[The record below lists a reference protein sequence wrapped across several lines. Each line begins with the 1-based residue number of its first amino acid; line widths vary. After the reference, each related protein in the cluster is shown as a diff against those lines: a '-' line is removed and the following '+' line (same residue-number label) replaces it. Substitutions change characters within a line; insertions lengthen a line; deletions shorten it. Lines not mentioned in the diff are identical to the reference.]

1 MQGALGLGGDLTE
14 YSEEDI
20 EISKKNVALY
30 KEIRE
35 LVQFGNLYRL
45 MDIDKD
51 EILFNQYVN
60 DEKTKSVAFIAAN
73 GTRFYKKSVP
83 MRFDQ
88 LDDAKRYTLTM
99 NSETYEKSGAY
110 LMNVGIDAE
119 VRGVDYNRI
128 IIIEEV

>member
-20 EISKKNVALY
+20 EISKKNVVLY

-60 DEKTKSVAFIAAN
+60 DEKTKALPLLPQTEQDFI
-73 GTRFYKKSVP
+73 KKVF
-83 MRFDQ
+83 RCD
-88 LDDAKRYTLTM
+88 LTD
-99 NSETYEKSGAY
+99 
-110 LMNVGIDAE
+110 LMMQNAIL
-119 VRGVDYNRI
+119 
-128 IIIEEV
+128 